1 MALKPLGKVKELV
14 ESVGMG
20 ISYAYDDL
28 VFLNH
33 NGFLMQ
39 FGEDLRSIIVHTNSE
54 AVEKEVFDGLNRLK
68 KAALNSDLDIV
79 VGNFYTLSQA
89 EDETVSIEFHE

>member
-1 MALKPLGKVKELV
+1 MSLKPLGKLKELV

-39 FGEDLRSIIVHTNSE
+39 FGKDSPAITVHTNSE
-54 AVEKEVFDGLNRLK
+54 ANAKEAADGISLLK
-68 KAALNSDLDIV
+68 KAAATKDLDMV
-79 VGNFYTLSQA
+79 EGGLYTLSQA
-89 EDETVSIEFHE
+89 ADESISIEFHE